1 MKRIAR
7 ACLLALI
14 AGVVAVPSA
23 SHAVDHTYITMS
35 DGVKIA
41 VAINYPAGFSPDDV
55 DAWPTL
61 FQMDGYAAGG
71 SGGINPASYADK
83 YVTVYASVRGT
94 GCSGGRFDLFDR
106 VHARDGY
113 DIIEGWIVEQPW
125 SNGKVGII
133 GHSYPGLTG
142 WLVASTSP
150 PHVEAI
156 ALSGLIDDL
165 YRGIVYPG
173 GVPNYGFPAIWT
185 GAYRPASELSGN
197 AGRYV
202 SETTSGDPTCV
213 ANIATRPARDPLDDP
228 ILQGL
233 SSQEDDTWWAVRS
246 TSSYI
251 HGIKAPIHI
260 TQQYQ
265 DEQTG
270 PRGGHVLWQRVTGVP
285 KRLAVTNG
293 VHSTNALA
301 NADKRAWLDCYIN
314 GNCVDDIDDPSK
326 RVRLFFETTSTATR
340 APEAISSEWPLP
352 AEDVDWVR
360 YYLDSDGT
368 LESDLGEVADGD
380 AAYVHLPA
388 GRQMTA
394 DAGMGFGDDGLGT
407 LTFFEGPD
415 EARYELDFGADTAI
429 AGPINLTLHA
439 TSTAQDTDFF
449 VDVLDVNTAT
459 GETSY
464 LQRGML
470 RASHRALDTLRT
482 DYVDAP
488 GDDQDGAVLRPYHPH
503 TSPELIMPGTAYQYE
518 VEVFPLGH
526 VFREG
531 HTLVLSIHSPPPADP
546 LSIYAWVSALPPAL
560 NTIHQAD
567 GMRSSIL
574 LPVMRELPAIGET
587 APACGD
593 VIGNPCFTPVL

>member
-1 MKRIAR
+1 MKRLAR
-7 ACLLALI
+7 LSVLAMI
-14 AGVVAVPSA
+14 AGIVSVPTA

-35 DGVKIA
+35 DGVKIS

-55 DAWPTL
+55 EAWPTL
-61 FQMDGYAAGG
+61 FQMDGYGAGG
-71 SGGINPASYADK
+71 GGGIGTASYEEK
-83 YVTVYASVRGT
+83 YVTVYASIRGT

-106 VHARDGY
+106 IHAKDGY

-142 WLVASTSP
+142 FLVASTSP
-150 PHVEAI
+150 PHLEAI
-156 ALSGLIDDL
+156 AISGLIDDL

-173 GVPNYGFPAIWT
+173 GVPNYGFPAVWT
-185 GAYRPASELSGN
+185 GGYRPASELSGN

-202 SETTSGDPTCV
+202 SETTAGDPTCL
-213 ANIATRPARDPLDDP
+213 ANIATRPPRDPFDDP
-228 ILQGL
+228 IVQGF

-246 TSSYI
+246 TSSYL

-270 PRGGHVLWQRVTGVP
+270 PRGGHVLWQRITGVP
-285 KRLAVTNG
+285 KRLALTNG
-293 VHSTNALA
+293 VHATTGLA

-314 GNCVDDIDDPSK
+314 DNCVGDIDDPSR
-326 RVRLFFETTSTATR
+326 RVRLFFETTSNTTR
-340 APEAISSEWPLP
+340 APEAISSDWPLP
-352 AEDVDWVR
+352 EEDVDWVR
-360 YYLDSDGT
+360 YYLGGDGSLT
-368 LESDLGEVADGD
+368 DDVEAVTDGD
-380 AAYVHLPA
+380 LSYVHTPT

-394 DAGMGFGDDGLGT
+394 DSGMGFGDDGLGT

-429 AGPINLTLHA
+429 AGPIALTLHA
-439 TSTAQDTDFF
+439 TSTAADTDFF
-449 VDVLDVNTAT
+449 VDVLDVNDAT
-459 GETSY
+459 GETTY

-470 RASHRALDTLRT
+470 RASHRALNELRT

-488 GDDQDGAVLRPYHPH
+488 GDDQHGALLRPYHPH
-503 TSPELIMPGTAYQYE
+503 TSPVPIVPGTAYEYQ

-526 VFREG
+526 VFRQG
-531 HTLVLSIHSPPPADP
+531 HTMVVSIHSPPLLDP
-546 LSIYAWVSALPPAL
+546 LSIYAWVSGTAPAL

-574 LPVMRELPAIGET
+574 LPVMRTLPSVADA
-587 APACGD
+587 APACGAM
-593 VIGNPCFTPVL
+593 VGNPCFTPVL